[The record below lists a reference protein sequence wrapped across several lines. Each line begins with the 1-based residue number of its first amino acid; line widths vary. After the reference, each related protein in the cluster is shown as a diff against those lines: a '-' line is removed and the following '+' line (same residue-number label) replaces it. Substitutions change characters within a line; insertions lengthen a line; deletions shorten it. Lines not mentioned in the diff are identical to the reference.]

1 MSAPTYPASTTP
13 CGHIAGVRD
22 SLTMRR
28 VVLAAAAAGL
38 AAARPSAPSPARASN
53 HTIPASRSA
62 ACEGGGLGAG
72 EHEIAIEVQAANG
85 EVQQRL
91 FYVHVPEDMP
101 AGQEMPSAPNPHNP
115 RPPNPLP

>member
-1 MSAPTYPASTTP
+1 
-13 CGHIAGVRD
+13 
-22 SLTMRR
+22 MRR

-38 AAARPSAPSPARASN
+38 TAAHPSAPSPARPSN
-53 HTIPASRSA
+53 HTIPTSRSA
-62 ACEGGGLGAG
+62 PCEEGGGLPAG

-101 AGQEMPSAPNPHNP
+101 AGQEMPSAPNPQPPPHNP
-115 RPPNPLP
+115 ATHSVPR

>member
-1 MSAPTYPASTTP
+1 
-13 CGHIAGVRD
+13 
-22 SLTMRR
+22 MRR

-38 AAARPSAPSPARASN
+38 AAAHPSAPSPARPSN
-53 HTIPASRSA
+53 HTSAGSPA
-62 ACEGGGLGAG
+62 CEEGGGLPAG

-101 AGQEMPSAPNPHNP
+101 AGQEMPSAPNPHP
-115 RPPNPLP
+115 TPNPATPSVPR